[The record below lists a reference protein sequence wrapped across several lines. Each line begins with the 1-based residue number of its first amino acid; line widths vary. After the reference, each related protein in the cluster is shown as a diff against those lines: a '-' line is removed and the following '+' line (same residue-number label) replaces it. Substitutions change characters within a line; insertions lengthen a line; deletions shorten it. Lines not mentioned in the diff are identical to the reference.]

1 MSIVPCC
8 SAYDSPIPVPGHAC
22 AIHQDLRVE
31 VTDRCPPDIETL
43 LQELAASAQLG
54 NVPAHALSTGLVAAR
69 MIGGL
74 AEDAPLA
81 AGALLHQIETDTA
94 RPAPAELAHRAS
106 AEAVKIAAELQR
118 LGEFG
123 RGARWS
129 ADGGIPATQAET
141 LRKMLLAVVGE
152 PRLVVARI
160 ALQCARLRAARDA
173 DPALRHQLAAESRAV
188 FAPLANRLG
197 IWQLKWE
204 LEDLAFRWLEPDAY
218 RDIAA
223 ALAERRSDR
232 ERWVVDFV
240 AGVATELHR
249 AGVAAEVYGRPKHI
263 YSIWRKMQR
272 KQLALAQLFDLRA
285 IRIVCA
291 SVPDCYAA
299 LGVVHSL
306 WTYIPGEFDDYIAT
320 PKDNFYR
327 SIHTAVIG
335 PGDKPVEV
343 QIRTAEMQQHAELGV
358 AAHWRYKEGGARD
371 TGYERKIEWVRRLL
385 DSGDARDGDQDFI
398 ERVRGELFEDRI
410 YTLTPRGEVVDLPR
424 DATALDFAYH
434 VHTSLGHRCRGAKVN
449 GRIVPLTQSLANGE
463 IVEIIT
469 GRAESPSRDWLAPE
483 QGFLRSPRS
492 RAKVRA
498 WFRKLDAGDNSAAG
512 RDIVQRELTRLGAG
526 SELISA
532 LVGEFKCSDAE
543 ALCRLVGEGEIS
555 TNQLS
560 QAIARRMAPPAHVA
574 PAVPAKRKPPAAGGN
589 PLEVEGVGDLPM
601 TLARCCVPM
610 RPQPVVGYVTLGR
623 GVTVHAAV
631 CASLAR
637 MRSARPER
645 VLEVRWRGDAHAR
658 QSVEITVTA
667 WDRRGLVR
675 DLSDVLAAEEL
686 SIESLNTSTQPGEGT
701 ARSVLRVG
709 VRDLAQLA
717 RVVAT
722 LARIP
727 NVTAVRRSA

>member
-1 MSIVPCC
+1 
-8 SAYDSPIPVPGHAC
+8 
-22 AIHQDLRVE
+22 
-31 VTDRCPPDIETL
+31 
-43 LQELAASAQLG
+43 
-54 NVPAHALSTGLVAAR
+54 
-69 MIGGL
+69 
-74 AEDAPLA
+74 
-81 AGALLHQIETDTA
+81 
-94 RPAPAELAHRAS
+94 
-106 AEAVKIAAELQR
+106 
-118 LGEFG
+118 
-123 RGARWS
+123 
-129 ADGGIPATQAET
+129 
-141 LRKMLLAVVGE
+141 
-152 PRLVVARI
+152 VVARI

-173 DPALRHQLAAESRAV
+173 EPALRQQLAAESRAV

-218 RDIAA
+218 REIAA

-232 ERWVVDFV
+232 ERWVVEFV
-240 AGVATELHR
+240 ARVADELKR
-249 AGVAAEVYGRPKHI
+249 AGLQAEVYGRPKHI

-291 SVPDCYAA
+291 NVPDCYAA

-335 PGDKPVEV
+335 PGELPVEV
-343 QIRTAEMQQHAELGV
+343 QIRTRDMHEHAELGV

-385 DSGDARDGDQDFI
+385 DVGDSHDGDQDFI

-410 YTLTPRGEVVDLPR
+410 YALTPRGEVVDLPR
-424 DATALDFAYH
+424 DATPLDFAYH
-434 VHTSLGHRCRGAKVN
+434 VHTGLGHRCRGAKVN
-449 GRIVPLTQSLANGE
+449 GRIVPLTQPLANGE

-469 GRAESPSRDWLAPE
+469 GKAESPSRDWLAPE
-483 QGFLRSPRS
+483 QGFLVSQRS

-498 WFRKLDAGDNSAAG
+498 WFRKLDAGDNREAG
-512 RDIVQRELTRLGAG
+512 HQIVERELARLGAG
-526 SELISA
+526 SDLLSA
-532 LVGEFKCSDAE
+532 LVGEFKCGDGE
-543 ALCRLVGEGEIS
+543 ALYRLVGEGEIS
-555 TNQLS
+555 TQQLS
-560 QAIARRMAPPAHVA
+560 QAIARRLAPPVPIAPPAA
-574 PAVPAKRKPPAAGGN
+574 TRRKSSNKASGAN
-589 PLEVEGVGDLPM
+589 PLEIEGVGDLPM
-601 TLARCCVPM
+601 TLARCCTPM

-623 GVTVHAAV
+623 GVTVHAAD

-637 MRSARPER
+637 MRATRPER
-645 VLEVRWRGDAHAR
+645 VLDVRWRGDDSAL

-686 SIESLNTSTQPGEGT
+686 SIESLNTTTQRGEGT

-722 LARIP
+722 LARVP
-727 NVTAVRRSA
+727 NVTAVRRSG